1 MTRMSVV
8 LGKLLEG
15 SVSHRGD
22 YYSSLVAVALLAAL
36 GAVVSLVLLLL
47 LLRRHRAASAPICSP
62 AAHTNHAGPQG
73 RNNTA
78 LPPYDSPTYK
88 LDLQQETMGN

>member
-1 MTRMSVV
+1 MIAVS
-8 LGKLLEG
+8 GKLLEG

-22 YYSSLVAVALLAAL
+22 YYNSLVAVALLAAL

-47 LLRRHRAASAPICSP
+47 LLRRHRAASAPICAP
-62 AAHTNHAGPQG
+62 ANSNHTTPQG

-88 LDLQQETMGN
+88 LDLQQETMGMGS